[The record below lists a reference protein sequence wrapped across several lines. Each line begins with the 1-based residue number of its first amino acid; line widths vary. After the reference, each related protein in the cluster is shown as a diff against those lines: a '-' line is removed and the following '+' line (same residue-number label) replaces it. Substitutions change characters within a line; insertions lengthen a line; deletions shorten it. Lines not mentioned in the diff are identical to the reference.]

1 MIQILIL
8 KKERVNKMLDLCK
21 LLGVAEGEEFK
32 LVSDNS
38 ESKYII
44 VDNIL
49 NLVIGNRPYVSE
61 LTIND
66 INAYK
71 LKIIKLPKKKQ
82 FTDDELCILRNI
94 DKKYK
99 WIARDK
105 VDRDEYDNYGNLNIY
120 LGKPNK
126 STVSWLPS
134 DEYCEFHAYNHL
146 FQSIKWEDEE
156 PVCIDDYVER

>member
-1 MIQILIL
+1 MKI
-8 KKERVNKMLDLCK
+8 DLCK
-21 LLGVAEGEEFK
+21 LFGVEEGEEFK
-32 LVSDNS
+32 LENTNYDDRVIFKIQDNVLFNGFS
-38 ESKYII
+38 GE
-44 VDNIL
+44 
-49 NLVIGNRPYVSE
+49 G
-61 LTIND
+61 LTKSLITLND
-66 INAYK
+66 ISK
-71 LKIIKLPKKKQ
+71 VTVIKLPKKKE

-120 LGKPNK
+120 LGEPNK

-146 FQSIKWEDEE
+146 FQSIKWEDNE
-156 PVCIDDYVER
+156 PIYIDDYVNRQNEVK

>member
-1 MIQILIL
+1 MKI
-8 KKERVNKMLDLCK
+8 DLCR
-21 LLGVAEGEEFK
+21 LFGVEEGEEFK

-49 NLVIGNRPYVSE
+49 NLVIDNRKPYVSE

-82 FTDDELCILRNI
+82 FSQDTLNFFKMI

-99 WIARDK
+99 WIAKDK
-105 VDRDEYDNYGNLNIY
+105 DGLICTFVS
-120 LGKPNK
+120 KPIK
-126 STVSWLPS
+126 TEKLWS
-134 DEYCEFHAYNHL
+134 DGWSNGDSYASLEAIKNSL
-146 FQSIKWEDEE
+146 FNSIQWEDEE
-156 PVCIDDYVER
+156 PVYIDDYVDRK